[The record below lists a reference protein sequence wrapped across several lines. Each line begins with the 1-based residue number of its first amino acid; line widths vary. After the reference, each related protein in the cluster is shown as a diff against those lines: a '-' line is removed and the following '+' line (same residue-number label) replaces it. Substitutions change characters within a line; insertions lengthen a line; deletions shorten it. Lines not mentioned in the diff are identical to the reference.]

1 MTSVVIKCCLIA
13 LITSIV
19 VIILKELRTEWSGL
33 CGLLGS
39 IMILIAAFTFF
50 DQIITLLTSIVSQSG
65 LDKEHF
71 RAILKCMGITFLV
84 DFISIFCR
92 GQGQLS
98 LATAIETAGRIGVCV
113 IAIPFALDLL
123 ELANRIFSA

>member
-39 IMILIAAFTFF
+39 IMILIAAFPFF

-65 LDKEHF
+65 LDKENKF
-71 RAILKCMGITFLV
+71 VLYCKILDKT
-84 DFISIFCR
+84 
-92 GQGQLS
+92 
-98 LATAIETAGRIGVCV
+98 E
-113 IAIPFALDLL
+113 
-123 ELANRIFSA
+123 